1 MSNERNVTSNKQK
14 VTSNKQKITSN
25 LQNVKSIKPRLL
37 IILDPS
43 LKVRNQI
50 KTEIGQLQ
58 RRE

>member
-43 LKVRNQI
+43 QIRNQI

-58 RRE
+58 WRE